1 LKFGI
6 QYNSAFYGVDPA
18 NIMAYAKHA
27 EDCGFES
34 FFVPEHVVLY
44 PGATLGA
51 MAIDPSLSI
60 VDPLECLAFVAAA
73 TERIILGTAVLQLP
87 YHHPVILAKRLAT
100 IDVLSKGR
108 MRLLTIG
115 LGALPGEAEAVGVD
129 FGTRGR
135 RADEA
140 IDVLRLL
147 WAGDEN
153 GVSFEGD
160 FFAFTNLVSFPK
172 PHHARTLPI
181 HVGGSTRAAARR
193 AGLRGEGYFPG
204 GRLGSQERALQ
215 IELMRATAR
224 EAGRD
229 ADRLEVTR
237 WGSIEMS
244 DDDLDALAVAGIARV
259 VVSATSDDPQAQRE
273 EISAFATRFRFARGQ

>member
-1 LKFGI
+1 MKFGI
-6 QYNSAFYGVDPA
+6 QYNSAYYGVDPEVIA
-18 NIMAYAKHA
+18 GYAKHA

-34 FFVPEHVVLY
+34 IFIPEHVVLY
-44 PGATLGA
+44 PGATLGTTP
-51 MAIDPSLSI
+51 IDPSLPLL
-60 VDPLECLAFVAAA
+60 DPLACLGFIAAA

-87 YHHPVILAKRLAT
+87 YHHPVTLAKRLAT

-115 LGALPGEAEAVGVD
+115 LGSLPGESDALGIDHA
-129 FGTRGR
+129 TRGR

-147 WAGDEN
+147 WGGDAM
-153 GVSFEGD
+153 GVSFNGE
-160 FFAFTNLVSFPK
+160 FFAFSNLVSFPK

-181 HVGGSTRAAARR
+181 HVAGSTRASARR
-193 AGLRGEGYFPG
+193 AGLRGDGYFAG
-204 GRLGSQERALQ
+204 GRVGSEERALQ
-215 IELMRATAR
+215 IDLMRATAR

-229 ADRLEVTR
+229 ADRLELSR

-244 DDDLDALAVAGIARV
+244 QDDVEAMAAAGATRV
-259 VVSATSDDPQAQRE
+259 VVSATSADPQVQRE
-273 EISAFATRFRFARGQ
+273 EISAFAERLKL

>member
-6 QYNSAFYGVDPA
+6 QYNSAYYGVDPDVIA
-18 NIMAYAKHA
+18 GYAKHA

-34 FFVPEHVVLY
+34 IFIPEHVVLY
-44 PGATLGA
+44 PGATLGTTP
-51 MAIDPSLSI
+51 IDPSLSLL
-60 VDPLECLAFVAAA
+60 DPLASLGFIAAA

-87 YHHPVILAKRLAT
+87 YHHPVTLAKRLAT

-108 MRLLTIG
+108 MRLLTVG
-115 LGALPGEAEAVGVD
+115 LGSLSGESDALGIDHA
-129 FGTRGR
+129 TRGR

-147 WAGDEN
+147 WGGDAT
-153 GVSFEGD
+153 GVSFSGE
-160 FFAFTNLVSFPK
+160 FFAFSNLVSFPK

-181 HVGGSTRAAARR
+181 HVAGSTRAAARR
-193 AGLRGEGYFPG
+193 AGLRGDGYFAG
-204 GRLGSQERALQ
+204 GRVDSEERAHQ
-215 IELMRATAR
+215 IDLMRATAR

-229 ADRLEVTR
+229 ADRLELSR

-244 DDDLDALAVAGIARV
+244 EEDVEALAAAGAARV
-259 VVSATSDDPQAQRE
+259 VVSATSADPQAQRE
-273 EISAFATRFRFARGQ
+273 EISAFAERLKL

>member
-1 LKFGI
+1 MKFGI
-6 QYNSAFYGVDPA
+6 QYNSAFYGVDPV
-18 NIMAYAKHA
+18 NLMAYAKHA
-27 EDCGFES
+27 EDTGFES
-34 FFVPEHVVLY
+34 FYVPEHVVLY

-51 MAIDPSLSI
+51 MAIEPSLSI

-73 TERIILGTAVLQLP
+73 TQRITLGTAVLQLP
-87 YHHPVILAKRLAT
+87 YHHPVILAKRLTT
-100 IDVLSKGR
+100 IDVLSRGR
-108 MRLLTIG
+108 MRLLTVG

-153 GVSFEGD
+153 GVSFKGN
-160 FFAFTNLVSFPK
+160 FFAFTDLVSFPK
-172 PHHARTLPI
+172 PHQARTLPI
-181 HVGGSTRAAARR
+181 HVAGSTRAAARR

-215 IELMRATAR
+215 IDLMRATAR

-244 DDDLDALAVAGIARV
+244 EDDVEALAAAATTRV
-259 VVSATSDDPQAQRE
+259 VVSATSADPQAQRE
-273 EISAFATRFRFARGQ
+273 EVSAFAERFKLR